1 MKNNNKNKKPTPT
14 PLPEGDEHMLNLSE
28 QEIKQAFDSLLK
40 QKYSN
45 QEQKRVENFKDLDRI
60 LKEYMEC
67 CIIMGYD
74 IHGNGVV
81 RMLQQ
86 NNLQHDALNNL
97 LHKVV
102 CSQLGGG
109 PFGGI
114 NGGSHID

>member
-1 MKNNNKNKKPTPT
+1 MKNNNKNKKPTST
-14 PLPEGDEHMLNLSE
+14 PLPDKEEHMLNLSE

-45 QEQKRVENFKDLDRI
+45 QEQKRVVNFKELDRI
-60 LKEYMEC
+60 LMEYMDC

-74 IHGNGVV
+74 VHGNGVV

-86 NNLQHDALNNL
+86 SNLQHDALNNL

-102 CSQLGGG
+102 CSQFGGG
-109 PFGGI
+109 FS
-114 NGGSHID
+114 GGSHID

>member
-1 MKNNNKNKKPTPT
+1 MKKNNNSKADKPTPT
-14 PLPEGDEHMLNLSE
+14 PLPDKEEHLLNLSE

-40 QKYSN
+40 KKYSN
-45 QEQKRVENFKDLDRI
+45 QEQKRVDNFKELDRI

-74 IHGNGVV
+74 VNGNGVV

-86 NNLQHDALNNL
+86 NNLQQDALNNL

-102 CSQLGGG
+102 VNQLGNG
-109 PFGGI
+109 F
-114 NGGSHID
+114 NGGSHMD

>member
-14 PLPEGDEHMLNLSE
+14 PLPDNEAHLLNLSE

-40 QKYSN
+40 QKSTN
-45 QEQKRVENFKDLDRI
+45 HIPKRVENFRELDRI

-74 IHGNGVV
+74 VNGNGVV
-81 RMLQQ
+81 RMLQD

-102 CSQLGGG
+102 VSQFGGG
-109 PFGGI
+109 F
-114 NGGSHID
+114 NGGSHLD

>member
-1 MKNNNKNKKPTPT
+1 MKKNNKTNKPTPT
-14 PLPEGDEHMLNLSE
+14 PLPDKEEHLLNLSE

-45 QEQKRVENFKDLDRI
+45 QELKRVDSFKELDRI

-74 IHGNGVV
+74 VHGNGVV

-86 NNLQHDALNNL
+86 NNLPQDALHNL

-102 CSQLGGG
+102 VSQLGNG
-109 PFGGI
+109 F
-114 NGGSHID
+114 NGGSHMD